1 MSAAMAKHRK
11 PRRTGPPAIALDH
24 GTAIRLAR
32 GDLLVADRPDP
43 DAPQR
48 TIRRASVRVHYEHMG
63 LTDPQ
68 REAADRLCVQA
79 ERAGGAAWRPD
90 GIVVALHPSQ
100 RGHPAEW
107 QVAAV
112 SDLRQARAALG
123 EAAWAVLWACVVE
136 NRPISADAASG
147 HARAVLAGR
156 LLAGLDR
163 LAEHWK
169 MT

>member
-1 MSAAMAKHRK
+1 MSAAMTKARK
-11 PRRTGPPAIALDH
+11 PRRAVPLEVRMDH
-24 GTAIRLAR
+24 GPAIRLAR
-32 GDLLVADRPDP
+32 GDFVVGDRPDP

-63 LTDPQ
+63 LSEPQ

-112 SDLRQARAALG
+112 ADMRQARAALG
-123 EAAWAVLWACVVE
+123 EAAWAVVWACVVE
-136 NRPISADAASG
+136 NRPMSTDAASG
-147 HARAVLAGR
+147 HARAILTGR
-156 LLAGLDR
+156 LLAALDR
-163 LAEHWK
+163 LAEHWR
-169 MT
+169 MG